1 LCVIVENGP
10 LVALFPSPATTA
22 LQDLPQHANTESGES
37 DLDPGLKGVWAVAAP
52 YHFELPAT
60 WPWETTV
67 VAQTTTTTVSGP
79 IIELR
84 GSGAVVL
91 IAVVGLAIALI
102 WFVPLWMDA
111 RRAYRLRER
120 AVQLIGGRL
129 LDAAKKDDLSISEL
143 RALLGT
149 IGEPATG
156 QRGLSRALMAFTII
170 TVVGVALLALLLSSS
185 SDASDLR
192 KTVITALLTLLG
204 TIVGFYFGTRA
215 AETSAEQANPVSS
228 PPAQVVTPPAPAP
241 TPPAPS
247 PVGDGA
253 QVAEEDAAR
262 VANGEEPAPAADEE
276 MAEVTDEEADAVAD
290 GEESSPVT
298 DDQELAPATEDE
310 ALPLAQ
316 GEELAPAAEGDESGP
331 IAEEQPS
338 GAAVS
343 PRRRKA
349 P

>member
-1 LCVIVENGP
+1 M
-10 LVALFPSPATTA
+10 
-22 LQDLPQHANTESGES
+22 
-37 DLDPGLKGVWAVAAP
+37 AAP
-52 YHFELPAT
+52 YHSELPAT

-79 IIELR
+79 VIELR

-91 IAVVGLAIALI
+91 IAVVGLAIALV

-129 LDAAKKDDLSISEL
+129 LDAARKDNLSISEL

-185 SDASDLR
+185 TDASDLR

-215 AETSAEQANPVSS
+215 AETGAELATPVST

-241 TPPAPS
+241 TPPALS
-247 PVGDGA
+247 PIGDGA

-262 VANGEEPAPAADEE
+262 VAKGEERAPAA
-276 MAEVTDEEADAVAD
+276 DEEADAVAD
-290 GEESSPVT
+290 GEEPSPVT
-298 DDQELAPATEDE
+298 DDQELATATEDE
-310 ALPLAQ
+310 TPLLAQ
-316 GEELAPAAEGDESGP
+316 GQELAPAAEGDESGP
-331 IAEEQPS
+331 IAEEEPS
-338 GAAVS
+338 AAAVS
-343 PRRRKA
+343 PRRRES